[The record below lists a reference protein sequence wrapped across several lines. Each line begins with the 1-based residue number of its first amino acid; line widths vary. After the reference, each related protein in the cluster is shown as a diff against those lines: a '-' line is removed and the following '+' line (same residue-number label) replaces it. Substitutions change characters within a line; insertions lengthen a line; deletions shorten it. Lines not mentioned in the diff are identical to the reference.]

1 MLAALAALVALQKL
15 DTAADTARKRLADMP
30 AVLDALDAKSAA
42 AAAVAGDVK
51 ARLAANQ
58 EARRALERDV
68 AGVDTRMA
76 RFNDHKA
83 SVKTNQEYT
92 ALLHEIE
99 TAKTEKDALEER
111 ILILMEEAD
120 GLATE
125 MKAAEAGRARSK
137 GDAEAARATLGRE
150 QQQIEEELARL
161 AGARKGEVAGVE
173 AAVLARYEQL
183 LKGRKGL
190 AVAAM
195 VGETCSACFVRL
207 RPHVTQQIRR
217 NDSLVTCESCQ
228 RILYW
233 EPPAE

>member
-42 AAAVAGDVK
+42 AAAAAGDVK

-137 GDAEAARATLGRE
+137 DDAEAARATLGRE

-233 EPPAE
+233 EPPAA

>member
-1 MLAALAALVALQKL
+1 VLAALAALVALQKL

-42 AAAVAGDVK
+42 AAAAAGDVK

-137 GDAEAARATLGRE
+137 DDAEAARATLGRE

-233 EPPAE
+233 EPPAA